1 MDRAHT
7 IALLSESTAADAV
20 AGGSAASS
28 RHRYGFDARSVR
40 GARLQKKLLDVALDL
55 ISAGNLRPSLTEITA
70 AAGVR
75 PNVINEQ
82 FGYLHLLLRQLVRE
96 RPVDVL
102 VALRLPG
109 DLPEAERLELAWM
122 ILTGC
127 RPDRMG
133 TLS

>member
-7 IALLSESTAADAV
+7 IALLSDSTAADAV

-40 GARLQKKLLDVALDL
+40 GARLQKKLLDAALVL
-55 ISAGNLRPSLTEITA
+55 IDGGNLRPSLTDITA
-70 AAGVR
+70 WAGVR
-75 PNVINEQ
+75 PNCINEQ
-82 FGYLHLLLRQLVRE
+82 FGYLHLLFRQLVRE

-109 DLPEAERLELAWM
+109 DLPEAERIELAWM
-122 ILTGC
+122 ILTGS
-127 RPDRMG
+127 RPEKLGGR
-133 TLS
+133 S

>member
-7 IALLSESTAADAV
+7 IALLSRATAADAL
-20 AGGSAASS
+20 AGGTAAS
-28 RHRYGFDARSVR
+28 RHRHGFDARSVK
-40 GARLQKKLLDVALDL
+40 GARLQKKLLDAALEL
-55 ISAGNLRPSLTEITA
+55 IGAGNLRPSAAEITA
-70 AAGVR
+70 RAGVR
-75 PNVINEQ
+75 PNVMNEQ